1 MANLFRVDN
10 QVAVVIGGAG
20 GIGEALGNG
29 LAEYG
34 AKIAIADV
42 DLQRAEQV
50 AQDIKAKNKSSE
62 ATAFKFDITDEHS
75 VAAVR
80 DQIISRFG
88 TVDILVNSHGV
99 NLKKMATEF
108 SIGDW
113 DFLFNINVRGTMLT
127 CREFGKIMI
136 ERKKGKV
143 INLSSVRGIRAT
155 FWGGNEGY
163 AATKGAIDM
172 ITRSLSSEWAPY
184 KINVNAIGP
193 STVATRF
200 SEKTLQ
206 DPEKLKRFLSSC
218 PLGRVAQPA
227 DLVGTCVFLAS
238 PASDFITGQIIY
250 LDGGL
255 TAIG

>member
-10 QVAVVIGGAG
+10 QIAVVVGGAG

-34 AKIAIADV
+34 AKVVIADL
-42 DLQRAEQV
+42 DIERAEEV
-50 AQDIKAKNKSSE
+50 AQDIRTKYQSSD
-62 ATAFKFDITDEHS
+62 AIAIKFDITDEKS
-75 VAAVR
+75 VASLR
-80 DQIISRFG
+80 DQVVTRFG
-88 TVDILVNSHGV
+88 TVDILVNSQGV
-99 NLKKMATEF
+99 NVKRSATEF
-108 SIGDW
+108 PVKDW
-113 DFLFNINVRGTMLT
+113 DFMFSINVRGTMLT
-127 CREFGKIMI
+127 CREFGKVMI

-143 INLSSVRGIRAT
+143 INLSSVRGARAT

-163 AATKGAIDM
+163 AATKASIDM
-172 ITRSLSSEWAPY
+172 ITRSLASEWAPY

-200 SEKTLQ
+200 SETTLQ
-206 DPEKLKRFLSSC
+206 DPEKLKRFLASC
-218 PLGRVAQPA
+218 PLQRVGQPA
-227 DLVGTCVFLAS
+227 DIVGACVFLAS

>member
-1 MANLFRVDN
+1 MANLFRVDD
-10 QVAVVIGGAG
+10 QIAVIIGGAG
-20 GIGEALGNG
+20 GIGEALGKG

-42 DLQRAEQV
+42 DFNKAEQV
-50 AQDIKAKNKSSE
+50 AQDIRGKYKNSE
-62 ATAFKFDITDEHS
+62 ALPIKFDINDEKS
-75 VAAVR
+75 VASLR
-80 DQIISRFG
+80 DQVISKFG
-88 TVDILVNSHGV
+88 TVDILVNSQGV
-99 NLKKMATEF
+99 NVKKGATEF
-108 SIGDW
+108 QVNDW
-113 DFLFNINVRGTMLT
+113 DFMFNINVRGTMLT
-127 CREFGKIMI
+127 CREFGKVMI

-172 ITRSLSSEWAPY
+172 ITRSLASEWAPY

-206 DPEKLKRFLSSC
+206 DPEKLKRFLASC
-218 PLGRVAQPA
+218 PLGRVGQPT
-227 DLVGTCVFLAS
+227 DIVGACIFLAS
-238 PASDFITGQIIY
+238 PASDFVTGQIIY

>member
-10 QVAVVIGGAG
+10 QIAVLIGGAG

-50 AQDIKAKNKSSE
+50 AQDIKSKYKASE
-62 ATAFKFDITDEHS
+62 ATAFKLDITDEKS
-75 VAAVR
+75 VASVR
-80 DQIISRFG
+80 DQVVSKFG

-108 SIGDW
+108 SVGDW

-127 CREFGKIMI
+127 CREFGKVMI

-155 FWGGNEGY
+155 YWGGNEGY
-163 AATKGAIDM
+163 SATKGAIDM

-206 DPEKLKRFLSSC
+206 DPEKLKRFLASC

-227 DLVGTCVFLAS
+227 DIVGACVFLAS

>member
-10 QVAVVIGGAG
+10 QVAVIIGGAG
-20 GIGEALGNG
+20 GIGEALGAG

-34 AKIAIADV
+34 ARIVIADV
-42 DLQRAEQV
+42 YLERAEEV
-50 AQDIKAKNKSSE
+50 AAEIRSNFPRSE
-62 ATAFKFDITDEHS
+62 AAAMKFDISDEKS
-75 VAAVR
+75 VAALK
-80 DQIISRFG
+80 DQVLSTFG
-88 TVDILVNSHGV
+88 TVDILVNSQGV
-99 NLKKMATEF
+99 NVKKNATEF
-108 SIGDW
+108 PVSDW
-113 DFLFNINVRGTMLT
+113 DFMFNINVRGTMLT
-127 CREFGKIMI
+127 CREFGKVMI
-136 ERKKGKV
+136 ENKKGKV

-163 AATKGAIDM
+163 AATKAAIDM
-172 ITRSLSSEWAPY
+172 ITRSLASEWAPY

-206 DPEKLKRFLSSC
+206 DPDRLKRFLASC
-218 PLGRVAQPA
+218 PLGRVGQPA
-227 DLVGTCVFLAS
+227 DIVGACVFLSS
-238 PASDFITGQIIY
+238 PASDFVTGQIIY

>member
-10 QVAVVIGGAG
+10 QIAVVVGGAG
-20 GIGEALGNG
+20 GIGEALGHG

-34 AKIAIADV
+34 AKIVVADL
-42 DLQRAEQV
+42 DLPRAEQV
-50 AQDIKAKNKSSE
+50 AQDIKSKFKSSD
-62 ATAFKFDITDEHS
+62 ASAMKFDITDEKS
-75 VAAVR
+75 IAALR
-80 DQIISRFG
+80 DKVVSTFG
-88 TVDILVNSHGV
+88 TVDILINSQGV
-99 NLKKMATEF
+99 NVKKAATEF
-108 SIGDW
+108 PINDW
-113 DFLFNINVRGTMLT
+113 DFMFNVNVRGTMLT
-127 CREFGKIMI
+127 CREFGKVMI

-172 ITRSLSSEWAPY
+172 ITRSLASEWAPY
-184 KINVNAIGP
+184 RINVNAIGP

-206 DPEKLKRFLSSC
+206 DPEKLKRFLASC
-218 PLGRVAQPA
+218 PLGRVGQPA
-227 DLVGTCVFLAS
+227 DIVGACIFLSS
-238 PASDFITGQIIY
+238 PASDFVTGQVIY

>member
-1 MANLFRVDN
+1 MANLFRVDG
-10 QVAVVIGGAG
+10 QIAVVIGGAG

-34 AKIAIADV
+34 AKVVIADL
-42 DLQRAEQV
+42 DQQRADDV
-50 AQDIKAKNKSSE
+50 AQDIRTKFKSSD
-62 ATAFKFDITDEHS
+62 ATAFKFDITDEKS
-75 VAAVR
+75 VAALR
-80 DQIISRFG
+80 DQVVAKFG
-88 TVDILVNSHGV
+88 TVDILVNSQGV
-99 NLKKMATEF
+99 NVKKNGTEF
-108 SIGDW
+108 PVSDW
-113 DFLFNINVRGTMLT
+113 DFMFNVNVRGTMLT
-127 CREFGKIMI
+127 CREFGKVMV

-143 INLSSVRGIRAT
+143 INLSSVRGVRAT
-155 FWGGNEGY
+155 FWPGNEGY
-163 AATKGAIDM
+163 SATKAAIDM
-172 ITRSLSSEWAPY
+172 ITRSLASEWAQH

-206 DPEKLKRFLSSC
+206 DPERLKRFLASC
-218 PLGRVAQPA
+218 PLGRVGQPV
-227 DLVGTCVFLAS
+227 DIVGACVFLAS

>member
-10 QVAVVIGGAG
+10 QIAVVIGGAG

-34 AKIAIADV
+34 AKVVIADV
-42 DLQRAEQV
+42 DINKAEQV
-50 AQDIKAKNKSSE
+50 ASDIRTKYNSPESVAIQ
-62 ATAFKFDITDEHS
+62 FDITDEKS
-75 VAAVR
+75 VASLR
-80 DQIISRFG
+80 DQVISKFG
-88 TVDILVNSHGV
+88 TVDILVNSQGV
-99 NLKKMATEF
+99 NVKKAATEF
-108 SIGDW
+108 PVDDW
-113 DFLFNINVRGTMLT
+113 NFMFNINVRGTMLT

-136 ERKKGKV
+136 EKKKGKV

-163 AATKGAIDM
+163 SATKGAIDM
-172 ITRSLSSEWAPY
+172 ITRSLASEWAQY

-193 STVATRF
+193 STVATPF

-206 DPEKLKRFLSSC
+206 DPEKMKRFLASC
-218 PLGRVAQPA
+218 PLGRVGQPI
-227 DLVGTCVFLAS
+227 DIVGACIFLAS
-238 PASDFITGQIIY
+238 PASDFITGQVIY